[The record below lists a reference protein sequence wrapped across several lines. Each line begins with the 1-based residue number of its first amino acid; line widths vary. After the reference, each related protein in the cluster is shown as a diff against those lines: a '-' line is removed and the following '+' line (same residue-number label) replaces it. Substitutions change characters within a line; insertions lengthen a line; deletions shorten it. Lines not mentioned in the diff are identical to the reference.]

1 MVCLSC
7 TGTGERVCLSAEG
20 FGNRQ
25 CFLESI
31 ADKVGF
37 IIKHLDTGHI
47 LHIPQQK
54 SYTFTTH
61 TAKCSVFFLGK
72 MKKILITEL
81 ITCFRM
87 CLQTC
92 PNVYL
97 LLSKPCPLG
106 LCRRLYLPTM
116 PRRWAEILQGR
127 LFHFKTRKHFRAKG
141 WDPVT
146 KHCCMEMQFFFG
158 IVTAIWY
165 FLGNISNSI

>member
-61 TAKCSVFFLGK
+61 TAKCSVFFSGENEKNTNNRTHYLFQNVPPDLSQCVFV
-72 MKKILITEL
+72 IEQALSV
-81 ITCFRM
+81 RA
-87 CLQTC
+87 LQEIISS
-92 PNVYL
+92 ND
-97 LLSKPCPLG
+97 
-106 LCRRLYLPTM
+106 
-116 PRRWAEILQGR
+116 AE
-127 LFHFKTRKHFRAKG
+127 A
-141 WDPVT
+141 V
-146 KHCCMEMQFFFG
+146 
-158 IVTAIWY
+158 
-165 FLGNISNSI
+165 S

>member
-54 SYTFTTH
+54 SYTFTTEQN
-61 TAKCSVFFLGK
+61 VQYFFLRK
-72 MKKILITEL
+72 MKK
-81 ITCFRM
+81 
-87 CLQTC
+87 
-92 PNVYL
+92 Y
-97 LLSKPCPLG
+97 
-106 LCRRLYLPTM
+106 
-116 PRRWAEILQGR
+116 
-127 LFHFKTRKHFRAKG
+127 
-141 WDPVT
+141 
-146 KHCCMEMQFFFG
+146 
-158 IVTAIWY
+158 
-165 FLGNISNSI
+165 